1 MQNNKLNTVVSEINE
16 FIKNKVGLLLND
28 LLVQSDEYEETKA
41 HILKLPFIQQIISEC
56 VVNQVQRCDANEDQ
70 INIKI
75 ENCELSEEITDLFF
89 NIEDHNQDQES
100 KCSENIYLKIEETD
114 DDVILLPNPNEDK
127 PLHVEVIDDDASELE
142 VQQVE
147 VQQLEVQQLE
157 EEEEEDDEEEEEE
170 EDDEVVE
177 ELVKEDVEE
186 EVVKVQQLEEEE
198 DVEEEVVQDLK
209 KQDSVEEEEED
220 EEEGVFEIEI
230 NGVTYFT
237 DNEKNGTIYSVDEN
251 GDPDEEV
258 GTFTNGYSYFR
269 K

>member
-1 MQNNKLNTVVSEINE
+1 MQNNKLNTVVKEINE

-56 VVNQVQRCDANEDQ
+56 VVNQVQCCDNAEQ

-75 ENCELSEEITDLFF
+75 EKCELSEEITDLDDV
-89 NIEDHNQDQES
+89 NIENQHEDHDRGEDLD
-100 KCSENIYLKIEETD
+100 CSENIFLKIEETD
-114 DDVILLPNPNEDK
+114 DDVILLATNPNEEK
-127 PLHVEVIDDDASELE
+127 PLDVEVIDDDASELE
-142 VQQVE
+142 VQEEDVK
-147 VQQLEVQQLE
+147 VQQLE
-157 EEEEEDDEEEEEE
+157 EEDVVEVQEEDVTVQEEDVEEEE
-170 EDDEVVE
+170 EDV
-177 ELVKEDVEE
+177 
-186 EVVKVQQLEEEE
+186 EEE

-209 KQDSVEEEEED
+209 KQDSVEEEEEE

-237 DNEKNGTIYSVDEN
+237 NNEKNGTIYSVDEN

-258 GTFTNGYSYFR
+258 GTFTNGYSYIR